1 LLALSSSPVR
11 PILEFP
17 DVVDRVGLR
26 CRPASSYKRRM
37 TETIYFPRRLILGGA
52 MVSGVLLALAVH
64 MLGARFG
71 LDLGGLWR
79 SDIGQFMPA
88 GAAVA
93 WWLIATVGFSGG
105 YFAATLMA
113 SAVSGQIPRRMRQ
126 FLIAVGVLVFAGAGQ
141 AASAP
146 SAIPTISGVL
156 AGLAAISLGALMAFC
171 GAYFALRK
179 A

>member
-1 LLALSSSPVR
+1 LLAQKIACSK
-11 PILEFP
+11 IAWMC
-17 DVVDRVGLR
+17 RVGLR
-26 CRPASSYKRRM
+26 SRPALSYKLAM
-37 TETIYFPRRLILGGA
+37 AETTYFPRRLILAGA

-79 SDIGQFMPA
+79 SDTHEFMPA
-88 GAAVA
+88 GAALA
-93 WWLIATVGFSGG
+93 WWLIATAGCCGG
-105 YFAATLMA
+105 YFTATLMD
-113 SAVSGQIPRRMRQ
+113 SAVSGQIPQRMRQ
-126 FLIAVGVLVFAGAGQ
+126 FLIGVGVLVLAGAGQ

-156 AGLAAISLGALMAFC
+156 AGLAALCLGAVMAFC
-171 GAYFALRK
+171 GAHFALRK